1 MLESNRKKGLTNISV
16 VLMIVMIFNLVS
28 NLSANY
34 VSATEMGINYTL
46 FSKNNIVINNY
57 KTNIQGNIYAG
68 KDLTYTGEEKAE
80 ITGTYNVNGEIE
92 KEKINSSYENIKK
105 PQQMIDFDDFI
116 ISKLKFKKEIN
127 EDVKYSNE
135 TLNISSPLKIDGSL
149 YLENITFFRI

>member
-1 MLESNRKKGLTNISV
+1 MLGCDRKKRLRNISL

-80 ITGTYNVNGEIE
+80 IRNRSWQIQQDVLLFCHQM
-92 KEKINSSYENIKK
+92 SSTMK
-105 PQQMIDFDDFI
+105 
-116 ISKLKFKKEIN
+116 
-127 EDVKYSNE
+127 
-135 TLNISSPLKIDGSL
+135 
-149 YLENITFFRI
+149 